1 MTEEQKTKAI
11 AEMHAKMKEIGLEA
25 ISLGDNIESVVEG
38 ILPNICIGKHR
49 LQDPPYIA
57 QKIDV
62 GLDGDQVQVLPL
74 NDGENNYYYA
84 VVKHKRRK
92 RCLQ

>member
-25 ISLGDNIESVVEG
+25 ITQGDNIESSIEG
-38 ILPNICIGKHR
+38 IMPNICIGSR
-49 LQDPPYIA
+49 GFQDPPYIA

-74 NDGENNYYYA
+74 NDGKNNFYYA
-84 VVKHKRRK
+84 VVKHKRK
-92 RCLQ
+92 

>member
-1 MTEEQKTKAI
+1 MTEKDKTKAI
-11 AEMHAKMKEIGLEA
+11 AEMHAKMKKIGLEP
-25 ISLGDNIESVVEG
+25 IIHGDNIESSIEG
-38 ILPNICIGKHR
+38 ILPDIFIGSR
-49 LQDPPYIA
+49 GFQNPPCIA

-84 VVKHKRRK
+84 VVKHKSK
-92 RCLQ
+92 